1 MRSNILPNQIRAYV
15 ESHYPLLYIVT
26 FEENDAD
33 VLIKAVAE
41 ERSIIEWNMGRGQVD
56 FATKRAMTNFGDLAS
71 ALDTW
76 LDMELDNHVLVI
88 KDVHLALRDNPLAIV
103 RLKMLANKIVHD
115 KDTIATVF
123 LVSSQPC
130 VPPELEKF
138 ITLFDLPLP
147 REDDIKS
154 IVSEY
159 AAAYGLDVPDDV
171 VTGLA
176 LAFRGLS
183 KHEIGLLLNRGYQQD
198 GNIGTDD
205 IQLVLAEKE
214 QIIKRSGILEMVPVQ
229 EDLDGIGGLAKLK
242 SWLQQKSTVLANLP
256 EARAFG
262 VDAPK
267 GIMIVGMP
275 GCGKSL
281 TAKAAAK
288 LFGLPLLRLDVGSLM
303 GKYVGESEGNM
314 RRALKQAD
322 AVSPCVL
329 WIDELEKAFVGIGS
343 GNIGS
348 EVASRLFG
356 YFLTWMQEKSS
367 PVFVLATAN
376 DISALPPELLRKGRF
391 DEIFYVDFPNE
402 IERVAIFDVHLKR
415 RNKYSNKINCK
426 ILAEK
431 TDGFSGADIESVVKD
446 AVEKAFVGGKLQ
458 LNTDRLLEVISET
471 QPLSVV
477 MKDKVREYK
486 ERFNQTKIKPAS

>member
-1 MRSNILPNQIRAYV
+1 M
-15 ESHYPLLYIVT
+15 
-26 FEENDAD
+26 
-33 VLIKAVAE
+33 
-41 ERSIIEWNMGRGQVD
+41 
-56 FATKRAMTNFGDLAS
+56 
-71 ALDTW
+71 
-76 LDMELDNHVLVI
+76 
-88 KDVHLALRDNPLAIV
+88 
-103 RLKMLANKIVHD
+103 
-115 KDTIATVF
+115 
-123 LVSSQPC
+123 
-130 VPPELEKF
+130 
-138 ITLFDLPLP
+138 
-147 REDDIKS
+147 
-154 IVSEY
+154 
-159 AAAYGLDVPDDV
+159 
-171 VTGLA
+171 
-176 LAFRGLS
+176 
-183 KHEIGLLLNRGYQQD
+183 
-198 GNIGTDD
+198 
-205 IQLVLAEKE
+205 LAEKE
-214 QIIKRSGILEMVPVQ
+214 QIIKKSGILEMVPVQ
-229 EDLDGIGGLAKLK
+229 EKLDDIGGLAKLK

-329 WIDELEKAFVGIGS
+329 WIDELEKAFVGINSSS
-343 GNIGS
+343 GNAGS

-356 YFLTWMQEKSS
+356 YFLTWMQEKTS

-402 IERVAIFDVHLKR
+402 TERVAIFDVHLER
-415 RNKYSNKINCK
+415 RKKTSNKIDRK
-426 ILAEK
+426 ILAAK
-431 TDGFSGADIESVVKD
+431 TDGFSGADIESVVKE
-446 AVEKAFVGGKLQ
+446 AIEKSFVDGKAQ
-458 LNTDRLLEVISET
+458 LNTDRLLEVIKET

-477 MKDKVREYK
+477 MKDKVKEYK
-486 ERFNQTKIKPAS
+486 DKFNQTKIKPAS

>member
-1 MRSNILPNQIRAYV
+1 MNNQPLIDQLRAHV

-33 VLIKAVAE
+33 GLIRAVAE
-41 ERSIIEWNMGRGQVD
+41 ERRLVEWNMGRGLVD
-56 FATKRAMTNFGDLAS
+56 FSTKRSLSDFCDLAT

-88 KDVHLALRDNPLAIV
+88 KDAHLALRENPLAIV
-103 RLKMLANKIVHD
+103 RLKMLANRIVHD
-115 KDTIATVF
+115 AGTAATVF

-147 REDDIKS
+147 GEDDIRT
-154 IVSEY
+154 IVGEY
-159 AAAYGLDVPDDV
+159 ASAYGLDVPEEV
-171 VTGLA
+171 AGGLA
-176 LAFRGLS
+176 QAFRGLS
-183 KHEIGLLLNRGYQQD
+183 RHEIGQLLNRGYQQD
-198 GNIGTDD
+198 GNINNDD
-205 IQLVLAEKE
+205 IKLVLTEKE
-214 QIIKRSGILEMVPVQ
+214 QIIKKSGTLEMVPVQ
-229 EDLDGIGGLAKLK
+229 EDLNDIGGLERLK
-242 SWLQQKSTVLANLP
+242 SWLKQKAVVLANQAD
-256 EARAFG
+256 ARAFG
-262 VDAPK
+262 VDSPK

-281 TAKAAAK
+281 TAKAAAN

-322 AVSPCVL
+322 AISPCVL
-329 WIDELEKAFVGIGS
+329 WIDELEKAFVGIGGGS
-343 GNIGS
+343 SGS

-356 YFLTWMQEKSS
+356 YFLTWMQEKTS

-391 DEIFYVDFPNE
+391 DEIFYVDFPNPA
-402 IERVAIFDVHLKR
+402 ERLAIFDVHLKR
-415 RNKYSNKINCK
+415 RKKSSGQIDCK
-426 ILAEK
+426 TLAAK
-431 TDGFSGADIESVVKD
+431 TDGFSGADIEAVVKE
-446 AVEKAFVGGKLQ
+446 AIEKAFVDGKQKL
-458 LNTDRLLEVISET
+458 TTGHLEAVIKET

-477 MKDKVREYK
+477 MKDKIAEYNK
-486 ERFNQTKIKPAS
+486 KFSQMKIKPAS

>member
-1 MRSNILPNQIRAYV
+1 
-15 ESHYPLLYIVT
+15 
-26 FEENDAD
+26 
-33 VLIKAVAE
+33 
-41 ERSIIEWNMGRGQVD
+41 
-56 FATKRAMTNFGDLAS
+56 
-71 ALDTW
+71 
-76 LDMELDNHVLVI
+76 
-88 KDVHLALRDNPLAIV
+88 
-103 RLKMLANKIVHD
+103 
-115 KDTIATVF
+115 
-123 LVSSQPC
+123 
-130 VPPELEKF
+130 
-138 ITLFDLPLP
+138 
-147 REDDIKS
+147 
-154 IVSEY
+154 
-159 AAAYGLDVPDDV
+159 
-171 VTGLA
+171 
-176 LAFRGLS
+176 
-183 KHEIGLLLNRGYQQD
+183 
-198 GNIGTDD
+198 
-205 IQLVLAEKE
+205 VLAEKE
-214 QIIKRSGILEMVPVQ
+214 QIIKKSGILEMVPVQ
-229 EDLDGIGGLAKLK
+229 EKLDDIGGLAKLK

-329 WIDELEKAFVGIGS
+329 WIDELEKAFVGINSSS
-343 GNIGS
+343 GNAGS

-356 YFLTWMQEKSS
+356 YFLTWMQEKTS

-402 IERVAIFDVHLKR
+402 TERVAIFDVHLER
-415 RNKYSNKINCK
+415 RKKTSNKIDRK
-426 ILAEK
+426 ILAAK
-431 TDGFSGADIESVVKD
+431 TDGFSGADIESVVKE
-446 AVEKAFVGGKLQ
+446 AIEKSFVDGKAQ
-458 LNTDRLLEVISET
+458 LNTDRLLEVIKET

-477 MKDKVREYK
+477 MKDKVKEYK
-486 ERFNQTKIKPAS
+486 DKFNQTKIKPAS